1 MTKRSRLTKAILF
14 ALVLLI
20 PLPGQAISS
29 KDLHAVIY
37 DTSFYDAT
45 DVSTNCSSSD
55 PATALTGN
63 DNQQKAYNFFV
74 TNGLQP
80 FQAAGIVGNLIQ
92 ESGVDPTSVQ
102 SNGVGHGIA
111 QWSKPGRWDNLVT
124 FAKSTPPTDLGI
136 QLSFL
141 LHEMTDVPP
150 WNQSLPAVKAATTIE
165 TATKA
170 FMDTFEKPDA
180 QYANLA
186 NRITQAKGVL
196 KNYGNGAPTGSS
208 QSPAGTCPSGPGGP
222 GNVDAT
228 GYSFPVQPQTKSG
241 NGGVAGLSPLPCT
254 GGAGACHHDNTP
266 AFDLGRQPGGDA
278 STGAAEYA
286 FHDGTIENL
295 HIYMGIP
302 GCYSLQLK
310 ATDTWYYWYGHMG
323 NPIVTNGQVVKA
335 GQQIAEI
342 GRRACTGNDSLPHL
356 HIDRGC
362 DHKPGGS
369 VDCRDAG
376 IIDIMNKLYQNLPQ

>member
-1 MTKRSRLTKAILF
+1 MNRSKFTRAILF
-14 ALVLLI
+14 ALILLV
-20 PLPGQAISS
+20 PLPGQAISE

-37 DTSFYDAT
+37 DTNFYDAT
-45 DVSTNCSSSD
+45 DESTRCSSSD

-74 TNGLQP
+74 TNGFEP

-92 ESGVDPTSVQ
+92 ESGVDPNSVQ

-124 FAKSTPPTDLGI
+124 YAKSTPPTDLGI
-136 QLSFL
+136 QLAFL
-141 LHEMTDVPP
+141 LHEMKDVPP

-165 TATKA
+165 AATQA

-180 QYANLA
+180 KFAHLA

-208 QSPAGTCPSGPGGP
+208 QMPAGDCSSAPGGP

-228 GYSFPVQPQTKSG
+228 GYSFPVEPQTKSG
-241 NGGVAGLSPLPCT
+241 NGGVAGLSALPCT

-266 AFDLGRQPGGDA
+266 ALDLGRQPGGDG
-278 STGAAEYA
+278 STGAAVYA

-295 HIYMGIP
+295 HLYQGIA

-310 ATDTWYYWYGHMG
+310 ASDTWYYWYGHLG
-323 NPIVTNGQVVKA
+323 NPSVKNGQVVTA
-335 GQQIAEI
+335 GQQLAEI
-342 GRRACTGNDSLPHL
+342 GRRACTGNGSLPHL

-362 DHKPGGS
+362 DHLPGGS
-369 VDCRDAG
+369 VKCRDAG